1 MGLYQQTEMLKL
13 RILSL
18 HTMIN
23 DRDQELRALHDHLK
37 VVAAELEAAKEEV
50 AVKVAQVK
58 QYQKQVEAY
67 KKQNQDHTTILEKE
81 KAKYNRE
88 LTDLRAQLHSAKENP
103 SAIELQRH
111 PNVQLNE
118 AQAVNLQYQKQV
130 HMISFLEG
138 LDQRLEKGRGS
149 YGAVYEVKLNGLP
162 CIAKGLHEILLG
174 LGGNVQVA
182 ETDIQAIRQKF
193 LNECVLMS
201 KLKHPNIV
209 QFLGVHSTKD
219 NEYLVMEY
227 MHMDL
232 AECLDTYHD
241 IPASIKVSILHD
253 VSHGLLHLHSQDPPI
268 IHRDLTATNILLT
281 QDMRAKIADLGVS
294 RLFDVQHLHSAP
306 EQTMA
311 PGTTAYMPP
320 EALHP
325 DPKYDLK
332 FDIFSFGVLSL
343 YAAIQEFPI
352 AHEQLTTAVVRKQ
365 EVQIYRRKH
374 WIEKMGMDHFLH
386 PLVIKC
392 LQDRP
397 ELRPTTKE
405 LCGMIGRVLPQN
417 KKEWKNVL
425 ELHRQVQIL
434 KSESDQHI
442 KQLEVISRNDSPQRH
457 RGSSASKA
465 STEPR
470 HARISHNSDDD
481 LPPPVMLP
489 KAHHPPKTVGHLPQ
503 SSRPPEASQHHSVGA
518 GRRIASMDIAFDP
531 NLVCP
536 VCQRMFK
543 KGETHLYRQ
552 HVELC
557 QAAGDKV

>member
-1 MGLYQQTEMLKL
+1 
-13 RILSL
+13 
-18 HTMIN
+18 
-23 DRDQELRALHDHLK
+23 
-37 VVAAELEAAKEEV
+37 
-50 AVKVAQVK
+50 
-58 QYQKQVEAY
+58 
-67 KKQNQDHTTILEKE
+67 
-81 KAKYNRE
+81 
-88 LTDLRAQLHSAKENP
+88 
-103 SAIELQRH
+103 
-111 PNVQLNE
+111 
-118 AQAVNLQYQKQV
+118 
-130 HMISFLEG
+130 MISFLEG
-138 LDQRLEKGRGS
+138 LDQRLEIGRGS

-232 AECLDTYHD
+232 AQCLDTYHD

-253 VSHGLLHLHSQDPPI
+253 VSYGLLHLHSQDPPI

-352 AHEQLTTAVVRKQ
+352 VHEQLTTAVVKKQ
-365 EVQIYRRKH
+365 EVQIYRKKH

-405 LCGMIGRVLPQN
+405 LCGMIGRVLPQH

-425 ELHRQVQIL
+425 EVGCLFDHCAV
-434 KSESDQHI
+434 SELAIQHFNF
-442 KQLEVISRNDSPQRH
+442 LTE
-457 RGSSASKA
+457 SKV
-465 STEPR
+465 STDHTGLYMTFKMQFVCCLR
-470 HARISHNSDDD
+470 WSHK
-481 LPPPVMLP
+481 L
-489 KAHHPPKTVGHLPQ
+489 
-503 SSRPPEASQHHSVGA
+503 
-518 GRRIASMDIAFDP
+518 
-531 NLVCP
+531 
-536 VCQRMFK
+536 
-543 KGETHLYRQ
+543 
-552 HVELC
+552 
-557 QAAGDKV
+557 GD